1 MGRIHFNLADNTI
14 ILDVTLL
21 SVTSRDFRNV
31 KLVLDT
37 GATITCLSP
46 DAILG
51 LGYDLSNPKEELSVF
66 TASGTIQATVI
77 TLSELSAIRE
87 TLENIDVVIY
97 ELPQQLM
104 DHGIQGLLGLDFLKH
119 FDVNICFSAGFIDIQ
134 RISQ

>member
-1 MGRIHFNLADNTI
+1 MGRIHFNLTDNTI
-14 ILDVTLL
+14 ILDVTLF
-21 SVTSRDFRNV
+21 SVTSSDFRNV

-77 TLSELSAIRE
+77 TLSQLSAIKE
-87 TLENIDVVIY
+87 TVENIDVVIY
-97 ELPQQLM
+97 ALPQQLM
-104 DHGIQGLLGLDFLKH
+104 DHGIQGLLGTFAVDHVTRNLP
-119 FDVNICFSAGFIDIQ
+119 N
-134 RISQ
+134 